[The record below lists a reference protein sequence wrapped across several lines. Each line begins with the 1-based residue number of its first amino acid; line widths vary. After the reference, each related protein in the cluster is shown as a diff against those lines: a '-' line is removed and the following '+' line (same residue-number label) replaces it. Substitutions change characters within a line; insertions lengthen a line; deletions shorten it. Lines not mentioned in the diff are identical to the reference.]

1 MPDNVSGAVCTV
13 ENKATLFP
21 AAGAPGSLIHT
32 ALVHTP
38 GTPHRPRPEAQ
49 NEHRRD
55 CLSPAASSQGRPREH
70 RLKVWIPCPWKG
82 QLWGSALDPP

>member
-32 ALVHTP
+32 TLTCAHTWNSP
-38 GTPHRPRPEAQ
+38 QAKTRGPE
-49 NEHRRD
+49 
-55 CLSPAASSQGRPREH
+55 
-70 RLKVWIPCPWKG
+70 
-82 QLWGSALDPP
+82 